1 MYTVHKVSELTGVS
15 VRTLH
20 HYDAIGLLLPTEKTT
35 AGYRLYDDK
44 ALIRLQTVMLFRE
57 LEFSLTEIKVILSSE
72 KFDAIEAL
80 ADQIELL
87 KLKRAHIDNVITLAE
102 RIKRTGVMEMNFSSF
117 DKTKLEDYAKKAK
130 EKWGDTEAY
139 KEYERKSAGRS
150 EAAEADNAEKMMEIF
165 KEIGKLKD
173 LEPSDQRVQILIKKL
188 QCFISDKY
196 YNCTPQIL
204 SGLGQMYAAGGEMTD
219 NINKAG
225 GNGTAEFA
233 AKAILVYC
241 KE

>member
-57 LEFSLTEIKVILSSE
+57 LEFSLAEIKVILSSE

-87 KLKRAHIDNVITLAE
+87 KLKKTHIDNVITLAE

-165 KEIGKLKD
+165 KEIGKLKE
-173 LEPSDQRVQILIKKL
+173 LEPSDERVQILIEKL